1 MGSPNTIVTNRDKN
15 HHMNDKVMVQLFMM
29 LNQKIKMQS
38 EEENDQLEGAQSQ
51 GGTSGNTIRGY
62 AKNNPKA
69 SQYESARMEE
79 FDKLWKKRKEKYGNW
94 DMCMRYICQMVN
106 TLLLE

>member
-1 MGSPNTIVTNRDKN
+1 
-15 HHMNDKVMVQLFMM
+15 MNDKGYATAIYDVKSK
-29 LNQKIKMQS
+29 NQDAIR
-38 EEENDQLEGAQSQ
+38 EENNQHGGTQSQ
-51 GGTSGNTIRGY
+51 GGTSGNAIRGY